1 MLCCR
6 FFNKSSFR
14 LLAPAKS
21 PFRVPTTHLL
31 LFLSYI
37 ISSFCRLF
45 QTSVTPSTFQQY
57 HTLGS
62 EQRRR
67 HDENVC
73 FSHLLFT
80 GVVSSFLYWFFFFFY
95 VRVQTKIKPSTASEF
110 ECDFSNDR
118 WTSSFHIRLSSSPY
132 FTLFFPILF
141 LTFFFLY
148 LSSYCIII

>member
-21 PFRVPTTHLL
+21 PFRVPATHLL

-57 HTLGS
+57 HYTLGS

-80 GVVSSFLYWFFFFFY
+80 GVVSSFLYWFFFFFMWECKQKSSH
-95 VRVQTKIKPSTASEF
+95 RPRPSLNVTSPMTDEHHH
-110 ECDFSNDR
+110 S
-118 WTSSFHIRLSSSPY
+118 TSSSLRLPISLCFFQYY
-132 FTLFFPILF
+132 F
-141 LTFFFLY
+141 
-148 LSSYCIII
+148 